1 MDKRLKVLLLS
12 TMMIVG
18 NVGLVGCSKKS
29 NVSED
34 TNIKVH
40 LILDQGGPN
49 DQSFNQSA
57 WEGALKS
64 KEEYENLEVSY
75 IEAKSEADFT
85 GNIETAI
92 EQGSDLII
100 GVGFKLGSAIEE
112 AAKMYPDQKFA
123 AIDCNYADI
132 PSNLAPLLFNEHQ
145 SGYAAG
151 LIAAETTETN
161 QVSFLAGMDIPSVTG
176 FYDGFK
182 MAIKETN
189 PDVNVSIQFANSFTD
204 AAKGRAMAEQMILNK
219 SDIIFT
225 AAGGCNQGVFEAARE
240 NNIKA
245 IGVDMPSSHIAPDV
259 ILTSALKDV
268 GVSVQLII
276 SDVINEQFK
285 GGEVKMFDLTNGG
298 VGYEKTKLL
307 SEDLMKSVDAKL
319 DEMKNNPN

>member
-1 MDKRLKVLLLS
+1 MIKKLKVLMLS
-12 TMMIVG
+12 LTIVAG
-18 NVGLVGCSKKS
+18 SITVVGCKRET
-29 NVSED
+29 NVSDD

-40 LILDQGGPN
+40 LILDEGGPN

-75 IEAKSEADFT
+75 IEAKSEADYE

-92 EQGSDLII
+92 DQGSDLII
-100 GVGFKLGSAIEE
+100 GVGFKLGSAILE

-132 PSNLAPLLFNEHQ
+132 PSTVVPVLFNEHQ
-145 SGYAAG
+145 SGYAVG
-151 LIAAETTETN
+151 LIAAETTKTN
-161 QVSFLAGMDIPSVTG
+161 EVSFLAGMDLPSVTG

-182 MAIKETN
+182 MAIKEVN
-189 PDVNVSIQFANSFTD
+189 PDANVSIQFANSFTD
-204 AAKGRAMAEQMILNK
+204 AAKGKAMAQQMILNK

-225 AAGGCNQGVFEAARE
+225 AASGCNMGVFEAARE

-259 ILTSALKDV
+259 VLTSALKNV
-268 GVSVQLII
+268 GVGVQLTI
-276 SDVINEQFK
+276 EQFQ
-285 GGEVKMFDLTNGG
+285 GGKVKMFDLSNNG
-298 VGYEKTKLL
+298 VGYERTKLL
-307 SEDLMKSVDAKL
+307 SNNLMEYVDHKL
-319 DEMKNNPN
+319 SEIK